1 MAITRTWQDFAYFLR
16 IGHIYKIIFYDRDA
30 GTIRTE
36 DGYVSRKGRVGFEF
50 EVIEDDFGITA
61 TNIRYRDVKA
71 AQEIV

>member
-16 IGHIYKIIFYDRDA
+16 IGHFYKIMFYDTTN

-36 DGYVSRKGRVGFEF
+36 EGYVSRKGRVGFDF
-50 EVIEDDFGITA
+50 EVIEDDYGITA

-71 AQEIV
+71 AQEII